1 MDVHVNADANRICD
15 EAVSDRERLR
25 LSAHRLDSG
34 TRVIDFGVKALGG
47 LEAGLCLARICMGG
61 AASVMLGP
69 SDDSLWMGPQVLV
82 STDQPAVAC
91 MAAQYAGWPVQD
103 EKYFAM
109 GSGPMRT
116 RRGREPVL
124 ETLEFSESQSL
135 AVGVLETE
143 ELPSDRVAKAISEAC
158 RISPDQ
164 LTLCVAPTR
173 SLAGTMQVVARS
185 IETCLHKLFELKFDL
200 RSIRSAYGAAPLPPP
215 AKDFAKGIG
224 RTNDAI
230 LYGGKVTLWFEGEDA
245 EIESIGP
252 QIPSRSSADWGEPF
266 YKTFKKYQY
275 DFYKVDPGLFSPAVI
290 SLINLR
296 SGKCWKFG
304 ELRPDVLRESF
315 ER

>member
-1 MDVHVNADANRICD
+1 MDVHVNADANKICD
-15 EAVSDRERLR
+15 EAAIDRERLR
-25 LSAHRLDSG
+25 LSVHRLDSG
-34 TRVIDFGVKALGG
+34 TRVIDFGVEAQGG

-158 RISPDQ
+158 RTSPDQ

-200 RSIRSAYGAAPLPPP
+200 RSIRSAYGSAPLPPP
-215 AKDFAKGIG
+215 PKILPRGLGEPTTPFFTAERSRFGSKVRMLRSNRSGPKFPVALRRIG
-224 RTNDAI
+224 
-230 LYGGKVTLWFEGEDA
+230 
-245 EIESIGP
+245 ESP
-252 QIPSRSSADWGEPF
+252 FTKRSRSTST
-266 YKTFKKYQY
+266 TFTKWI
-275 DFYKVDPGLFSPAVI
+275 PA
-290 SLINLR
+290 
-296 SGKCWKFG
+296 CF
-304 ELRPDVLRESF
+304 RPP
-315 ER
+315 